1 LPSCSI
7 IKKKLKPIADENIR
21 FVVLSAAALFAFI
34 SGFII
39 YFVVLYRNKQSKNKI
54 EQEQLQAA
62 FSQELLKTRLEV
74 QDHTLNYVS
83 TEIHDNITQVLSFV
97 KLTLNQLAS
106 GTEGEKREKID
117 ESRQLVAQTISD
129 LRDLSKSLSFEHIA
143 SVGLVQTIETEVERI
158 NKSGLLDVSLE
169 LDGNAY
175 SLGDQHE
182 LVIFRI
188 FQETLNNTLKH
199 SGAKQLKIM
208 LRYHPDLFNLTLEDD
223 GSGFSVETLNN
234 KLGSGLKNI
243 ENRAAM
249 IGGAATIESTTGK
262 GCRVGVT
269 INTLN
274 KQIYT
279 DGGTRP
285 DRFS

>member
-1 LPSCSI
+1 MGSNNSI
-7 IKKKLKPIADENIR
+7 SDSTVYL
-21 FVVLSAAALFAFI
+21 VVIGTGFFFAFLVC
-34 SGFII
+34 SII
-39 YFVVLYRNKQSKNKI
+39 YFVVLYRKKQFENQKK
-54 EQEQLQAA
+54 QEKLRSD
-62 FSQELLKTRLEV
+62 FHQELLKTQLEV
-74 QDHTLNYVS
+74 QEQTLNYIS

-97 KLTLNQLAS
+97 KLTLANVAS
-106 GTEGEKREKID
+106 GTEGERKTKINETRE
-117 ESRQLVAQTISD
+117 LVAQTITD

-143 SVGLVQTIETEVERI
+143 SLGLVQTIETEVERI
-158 NKSGLLDVSLE
+158 NKSGLLEVSFG

-223 GSGFSVETLNN
+223 GSGFSVETLDN

-249 IGGAATIESTTGK
+249 IGGAATIESTPGK
-262 GCRVGVT
+262 GCRVSVPK
-269 INTLN
+269 NTLN

-285 DRFS
+285 DRLS